1 VGGQGMNTGIGD
13 AVNLAWKL
21 AAVINGKASEN
32 LLDTYETERIPFA
45 RKLVGS
51 TDRAFSF
58 VSAKGVLA
66 TQVRLRLMPVI
77 LPILFR
83 FGSFKRLMFRT
94 VSQISIRYPQSF
106 LSSGH
111 AGKLKGGDRLPWVQS
126 IHNFEPLISRQWQVH
141 CYGKPT
147 TALNNLLS
155 EKNIP
160 LYIFEWKPEAETA
173 GYLRDAIYIVRPDG
187 YIGLADGT
195 GDIVKISA
203 YCDTY
208 ILHDKLNEME
218 VHHHPDLHHKKKKF
232 KEYFLEFLMIFLAVT
247 LGFIAENVRESIGD
261 RSKEKDYIES
271 LMQDLKTDTA
281 KIAIRLEE
289 INAQMFGLD
298 TLEILLIPDVNLNDS
313 SVYTCYRQGSSLF
326 NENTMN
332 FSDRTITQL
341 FSSGNMRLFK
351 RQSIS
356 DRITDY
362 YSTIRN
368 VDVQK
373 QYYKEYFQKSLA
385 IIPDIYEFD
394 AYHSRVDSKGNL
406 IYPGLR
412 YGKFHIATTNAD
424 DLKKFKST
432 IEITKRI
439 IGSYRDD
446 IKELNRKADSL
457 LTFLKKEYE

>member
-1 VGGQGMNTGIGD
+1 
-13 AVNLAWKL
+13 
-21 AAVINGKASEN
+21 
-32 LLDTYETERIPFA
+32 
-45 RKLVGS
+45 
-51 TDRAFSF
+51 
-58 VSAKGVLA
+58 
-66 TQVRLRLMPVI
+66 
-77 LPILFR
+77 
-83 FGSFKRLMFRT
+83 
-94 VSQISIRYPQSF
+94 
-106 LSSGH
+106 
-111 AGKLKGGDRLPWVQS
+111 
-126 IHNFEPLISRQWQVH
+126 
-141 CYGKPT
+141 
-147 TALNNLLS
+147 
-155 EKNIP
+155 
-160 LYIFEWKPEAETA
+160 
-173 GYLRDAIYIVRPDG
+173 
-187 YIGLADGT
+187 
-195 GDIVKISA
+195 
-203 YCDTY
+203 
-208 ILHDKLNEME
+208 ME
-218 VHHHPDLHHKKKKF
+218 VHHHPDLHHKKKNF
-232 KEYFLEFLMIFLAVT
+232 REYFLEFLMIFLAVT
-247 LGFIAENVRESIGD
+247 LGFIAENVREHISD
-261 RSKEKDYIES
+261 RNKEKDYIES

-298 TLEILLIPDVNLNDS
+298 TLEILLTPDVNLNDS

-385 IIPDIYEFD
+385 IVPDIYEFD
-394 AYHSRVDSKGNL
+394 AYHSRVDSKVNL

-446 IKELNRKADSL
+446 IKELNHKADSL
-457 LTFLKKEYE
+457 LTFLKKEYEL